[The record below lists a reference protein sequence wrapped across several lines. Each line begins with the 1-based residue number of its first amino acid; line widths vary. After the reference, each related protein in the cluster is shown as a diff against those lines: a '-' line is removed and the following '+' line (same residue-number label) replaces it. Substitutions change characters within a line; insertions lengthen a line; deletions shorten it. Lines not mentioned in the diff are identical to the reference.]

1 MTPRSPR
8 PRPPATPRTP
18 RALVLRTAGTNCDR
32 ETCVALEQA
41 GAAVELMHV
50 RELFRAPE
58 QLENAQMF
66 VIPGGFS
73 YGDDVAAGRILG
85 YEVRQR
91 LAQPTRDFVARG
103 GLVLGVCNGF
113 QVLVD
118 TALLQPPGEAR
129 DFSLSGNASG
139 RFECRWINVR
149 VESSACAWLVP
160 GTQIPMPVA
169 HAEGRLVLRDER
181 TLARLLERRQ
191 VALCY
196 TAADGGPAQYPDNPN
211 GSEHDIAGLCDPT
224 GRVLGL
230 MPHPER
236 NITPWQHPQWTR
248 MPPRAEGEGLD
259 FYRRMVRAAGAPAGS
274 ARRDAAT
281 TP

>member
-1 MTPRSPR
+1 MT

-32 ETCVALEQA
+32 ETCLALELA
-41 GAAVELMHV
+41 GATVELVHV
-50 RELFRAPE
+50 RVVFRAPARLASA
-58 QLENAQMF
+58 QLC

-73 YGDDVAAGRILG
+73 YGDAGAAGRILG
-85 YEVRQR
+85 FEVRQH
-91 LAQPTRDFVARG
+91 LAAPARDCVAGG

-118 TALLQPPGEAR
+118 TGLLQPPGEER
-129 DFSLSGNASG
+129 LFSLTGNASG
-139 RFECRWINVR
+139 RFECRWVHVR
-149 VESSACAWLVP
+149 VEDSACAWLEP
-160 GTQIPMPVA
+160 GSVIPMPVA
-169 HAEGRLVLRDER
+169 HAEGRLVVRDER
-181 TLARLLERRQ
+181 ALARLVERRQ
-191 VALCY
+191 IPLRYVTADGR
-196 TAADGGPAQYPDNPN
+196 AADYPANPN
-211 GSEHDIAGLCDPT
+211 GSEQAIAGLCDPT

-248 MPPRAEGEGLD
+248 MPPRAEGQGLD
-259 FYRRMVRAAGAPAGS
+259 FYRRMVAAAGARPSS
-274 ARRDAAT
+274 ARRDALGT

>member
-1 MTPRSPR
+1 
-8 PRPPATPRTP
+8 
-18 RALVLRTAGTNCDR
+18 LRTAGTNCDR
-32 ETCVALEQA
+32 ETCLALKQA
-41 GAAVELMHV
+41 GAAVELVHV

-58 QLENAQMF
+58 RLAGAEIC
-66 VIPGGFS
+66 VVPGGFS

-85 YEVRQR
+85 YEVRQH
-91 LAQPTRDFVARG
+91 LAAPARDFVARG

-118 TALLQPPGEAR
+118 TALLQPPGEER
-129 DFSLSGNASG
+129 LFSLSGNASG
-139 RFECRWINVR
+139 RFECRWVLVR
-149 VESSACAWLVP
+149 VESSACAWLAP

-181 TLARLLERRQ
+181 ALSRIVERRQ
-191 VALCY
+191 VALRY
-196 TAADGGPAQYPDNPN
+196 VAPDRTSGPAGYPANPN

-259 FYRRMVRAAGAPAGS
+259 FYRRMVRAALAPTS
-274 ARRDAAT
+274 TARRDALGT